1 ASALRGIAHVNYV
14 APPVAIPLQSISAPV
29 FQQDTSWGVHKV
41 HVPEVWGYNTGHNA
55 SITMLDSGVD
65 QDHLFTGDGP
75 ARLNLS
81 GCWYITPH
89 FDDCWDDIPHGT
101 HVAGIMAAHND
112 SEGVIG
118 IAHYGGLFG
127 LPFASVKVCGEIL

>member
-1 ASALRGIAHVNYV
+1 IEEAGGEIIRTYATVTAAVVRIAPEKASALRGIAHVNYV

-75 ARLNLS
+75 A
-81 GCWYITPH
+81 
-89 FDDCWDDIPHGT
+89 
-101 HVAGIMAAHND
+101 
-112 SEGVIG
+112 
-118 IAHYGGLFG
+118 
-127 LPFASVKVCGEIL
+127 